1 MKKVFGKALALF
13 AAALITSAGLSG
25 CGMDSATNE
34 STVEVNAGK
43 AAETVFESETDF
55 NDPSW
60 GVQLKVDAE
69 KFADFSEG
77 SAITLETREST
88 TCTGEWKYYNLKFY
102 AATDN
107 GWTELIG
114 GSFSGAEYS
123 NAIVPNNPDGTIS
136 YTVTASNASLLKRYG
151 LTIIGYGVV
160 ITKITTTTAQTS
172 ESAGSTETETTV
184 WNGEKDLNDSAWGLN
199 IQIEAGKFS
208 SFSGGSRIQ
217 VEWDSSQTATAYKK
231 LQFDSMGTT
240 WQELTGGSFTGGS
253 TDSDKGV
260 IPESS
265 PLSYTVTEANAS
277 ALKSNGLALM
287 GYGVVVKKITL
298 VTGGSSPST
307 ENSSGSSSSSTTT
320 SDVETKV
327 EPTSVTGTP
336 YANHGKLKVSGANL
350 LDEKGEKYML
360 YGFSTHGLNFGDE
373 FSRYVNEDAFAT
385 LVDDF
390 NTNCIRLVLY
400 PRDYGGYTTGGDK
413 AKLKAIMK
421 NGIEYATNKGM
432 YVLVDW
438 HVHNYNPQETK
449 DEAKTFL
456 AEIAKEYAN
465 YGNVLYEICNEP
477 TNSPWASAI
486 KPYAE
491 EVIPVIRQY
500 APDAVVIVGTNTWS
514 QDIEEPLSN
523 PLDKATYGNVMYT
536 FHFYANSHTD
546 SYRSRVEA
554 AVNSGLPVFI
564 TEFGTCD
571 ASGNGGFNSSES
583 EKWFSLCEK
592 YNISHMN
599 WSLSNKSET
608 ASAIQS
614 SCSKTSGWTSSDL
627 TESGKLVAEHFKTL
641 AR

>member
-1 MKKVFGKALALF
+1 MKKFLKTTLAIFAAGTIVLSALAGC
-13 AAALITSAGLSG
+13 TSGSEEVENTAQTNGTPPAQTNGSEDDSSTSSNNG
-25 CGMDSATNE
+25 TSSTDSAS
-34 STVEVNAGK
+34 STTEVWSGWK
-43 AAETVFESETDF
+43 DF
-55 NDPSW
+55 NDSSW
-60 GVQLKVDAE
+60 SV
-69 KFADFSEG
+69 
-77 SAITLETREST
+77 
-88 TCTGEWKYYNLKFY
+88 
-102 AATDN
+102 
-107 GWTELIG
+107 
-114 GSFSGAEYS
+114 
-123 NAIVPNNPDGTIS
+123 
-136 YTVTASNASLLKRYG
+136 
-151 LTIIGYGVV
+151 
-160 ITKITTTTAQTS
+160 
-172 ESAGSTETETTV
+172 
-184 WNGEKDLNDSAWGLN
+184 N

-208 SFSGGSRIQ
+208 SFSEGSQIQ
-217 VEWDSSQTATAYKK
+217 VEWTASQTATAYKK
-231 LQFDSMGTT
+231 LQFDSMGSS
-240 WQELTGGSFTGGS
+240 WVELTGGTFTGGT

-265 PLSYTVTEANAS
+265 PLSYTVTSANAA
-277 ALKSNGLALM
+277 ALKANGLAIM
-287 GYGVVVKKITL
+287 GYGIVVTKVTL
-298 VTGGSSPST
+298 VSGGSSSS
-307 ENSSGSSSSSTTT
+307 SSGSSSSSSSTTT

-327 EPTSVTGTP
+327 EPTSITGTP
-336 YANHGKLKVSGANL
+336 YANHGKLSVSGANL

-477 TNSPWASAI
+477 TNSPWNSAI

-514 QDIEEPLSN
+514 QDIEEPLAN
-523 PLDKATYGNVMYT
+523 PLDPATYGNVMYT

-546 SYRSRVEA
+546 SYRSRVES
-554 AVNSGLPVFI
+554 AVKSGLPVFI

-583 EKWFSLCEK
+583 ASWFSLCEK

-614 SCSKTSGWTSSDL
+614 SCSKTSGWTSSNL
-627 TESGKLVAEHFKTL
+627 TESGNLVVEHFKTL

>member
-1 MKKVFGKALALF
+1 MKRILRNAAALF
-13 AAALITSAGLSG
+13 AAGTIVLSALAGCTSGS
-25 CGMDSATNE
+25 E
-34 STVEVNAGK
+34 E
-43 AAETVFESETDF
+43 AETTTQTNGSGDDSSTNSNSGTSGANSASSTTDAWSGWKDF
-55 NDPSW
+55 ND
-60 GVQLKVDAE
+60 E
-69 KFADFSEG
+69 
-77 SAITLETREST
+77 
-88 TCTGEWKYYNLKFY
+88 
-102 AATDN
+102 
-107 GWTELIG
+107 
-114 GSFSGAEYS
+114 
-123 NAIVPNNPDGTIS
+123 
-136 YTVTASNASLLKRYG
+136 
-151 LTIIGYGVV
+151 
-160 ITKITTTTAQTS
+160 
-172 ESAGSTETETTV
+172 
-184 WNGEKDLNDSAWGLN
+184 AWSVN
-199 IQIEAGKFS
+199 IQIDSGKFS
-208 SFSGGSRIQ
+208 SFIEGSKIQ
-217 VEWDSSQTATAYKK
+217 VEWTASFTSTAYKK
-231 LQFDSMGTT
+231 LQFDSMGSS
-240 WQELTGGSFTGGS
+240 WVELTGGSFAGGT

-265 PLSYTVTEANAS
+265 PLSYTVTSANAA
-277 ALKSNGLALM
+277 ALKANGLALM
-287 GYGVVVKKITL
+287 GYGIVVTKVTL
-298 VTGGSSPST
+298 VSGGSSAS
-307 ENSSGSSSSSTTT
+307 SSGSSSSSSSSSSTTT

-336 YANHGKLKVSGANL
+336 YANHGKLSVSGANL

-373 FSRYVNEDAFAT
+373 FSRYVNEDAFVT
-385 LVDDF
+385 LVDNF

-400 PRDYGGYTTGGDK
+400 PKDYNGYCNGGDQS
-413 AKLKAIMK
+413 ALKTIMK
-421 NGIEYATNKGM
+421 NGIEYATKKGM

-438 HVHNYNPQETK
+438 HVHNYNPQETQ
-449 DEAKTFL
+449 DAAKTFL

-477 TNSPWASAI
+477 TNSPWDSAI

-523 PLDKATYGNVMYT
+523 PLDTATYGNVMYT

-546 SYRSRVEA
+546 SYRSRVES
-554 AVNSGLPVFI
+554 AVNKGLPVFI

-583 EKWFSLCEK
+583 ESWFSLCEK

-599 WSLSNKSET
+599 WSLSNKGET

-627 TESGKLVAEHFKTL
+627 TESGKLVVEHFKTL
-641 AR
+641 SR

>member
-1 MKKVFGKALALF
+1 MKKFLKTTLALF
-13 AAALITSAGLSG
+13 AAGTIVLSALAGCTSGSEEVENTAQTNGSEDDSSTSSNNGASG
-25 CGMDSATNE
+25 ANSAS
-34 STVEVNAGK
+34 STTDAWSGWK
-43 AAETVFESETDF
+43 DF
-55 NDPSW
+55 NDSSNW
-60 GVQLKVDAE
+60 VNITIDKSYFSS
-69 KFADFSEG
+69 FAAGCKIDVYLTKDS
-77 SAITLETREST
+77 SAS
-88 TCTGEWKYYNLKFY
+88 YNKLKFNY
-102 AATDN
+102 Q
-107 GWTELIG
+107 GSSWTEMTSGSYTNGTYDSTYG
-114 GSFSGAEYS
+114 GVEPSGET
-123 NAIVPNNPDGTIS
+123 PLS
-136 YTVTASNASLLKRYG
+136 YTVTASDATNLKNYG
-151 LTIIGYGVV
+151 FALNGYGVSV
-160 ITKITTTTAQTS
+160 S
-172 ESAGSTETETTV
+172 
-184 WNGEKDLNDSAWGLN
+184 
-199 IQIEAGKFS
+199 
-208 SFSGGSRIQ
+208 
-217 VEWDSSQTATAYKK
+217 
-231 LQFDSMGTT
+231 
-240 WQELTGGSFTGGS
+240 
-253 TDSDKGV
+253 
-260 IPESS
+260 
-265 PLSYTVTEANAS
+265 
-277 ALKSNGLALM
+277 
-287 GYGVVVKKITL
+287 KITL
-298 VTGGSSPST
+298 TTGSS
-307 ENSSGSSSSSTTT
+307 SSGSSSSSSSTTT

-336 YANHGKLKVSGANL
+336 YANHGKLSVSGANL

-360 YGFSTHGLNFGDE
+360 YGFSTHGLNFGDD
-373 FSRYVNEDAFAT
+373 FSKYVNEDAFAT

-477 TNSPWASAI
+477 TNSPWDSAI

-514 QDIEEPLSN
+514 QDIEEPLAN
-523 PLDKATYGNVMYT
+523 PLDTATYGNVMYT

-546 SYRSRVEA
+546 SYRSCVES
-554 AVNSGLPVFI
+554 AVKSGLPVFI

-599 WSLSNKSET
+599 WSLSNKGET

>member
-1 MKKVFGKALALF
+1 MKRILRNAAALF
-13 AAALITSAGLSG
+13 AAGTIVLSALAGCTSGSEEAENTTQTNGSEDDLSTNSNNG
-25 CGMDSATNE
+25 ASGANSAS
-34 STVEVNAGK
+34 STTEAWSGWKN
-43 AAETVFESETDF
+43 F
-55 NDPSW
+55 NDSSSW
-60 GVQLKVDAE
+60 VNITIDKSY
-69 KFADFSEG
+69 FSSFEAG
-77 SAITLETREST
+77 CKIDVYLTKDSSAS
-88 TCTGEWKYYNLKFY
+88 YNKLKFNY
-102 AATDN
+102 Q
-107 GWTELIG
+107 GSSWTEMTG
-114 GSFSGAEYS
+114 GSYTNGTYDSTYGGVEPNGAT
-123 NAIVPNNPDGTIS
+123 PLS
-136 YTVTASNASLLKRYG
+136 YTVTASDATNLKSYG
-151 LTIIGYGVV
+151 FALNGYGVSV
-160 ITKITTTTAQTS
+160 S
-172 ESAGSTETETTV
+172 
-184 WNGEKDLNDSAWGLN
+184 
-199 IQIEAGKFS
+199 
-208 SFSGGSRIQ
+208 
-217 VEWDSSQTATAYKK
+217 
-231 LQFDSMGTT
+231 
-240 WQELTGGSFTGGS
+240 
-253 TDSDKGV
+253 
-260 IPESS
+260 
-265 PLSYTVTEANAS
+265 
-277 ALKSNGLALM
+277 
-287 GYGVVVKKITL
+287 KITL
-298 VTGGSSPST
+298 TTGTSSSGSS
-307 ENSSGSSSSSTTT
+307 SSSSSSSSTTT

-336 YANHGKLKVSGANL
+336 YANHGKLSVSGANL

-400 PRDYGGYTTGGDK
+400 PKGYNGYCNGGDQS
-413 AKLKAIMK
+413 ALKTIMK
-421 NGIEYATNKGM
+421 NGIEYATKKGM

-438 HVHNYNPQETK
+438 HVHNYNPQETQ
-449 DEAKTFL
+449 DAAKTFL

-477 TNSPWASAI
+477 TNSPWDSAI

-491 EVIPVIRQY
+491 EVIPVIRHY

-546 SYRSRVEA
+546 SYRSRVES

-583 EKWFSLCEK
+583 ASWFSLCEK
-592 YNISHMN
+592 YSISHMN

-627 TESGKLVAEHFKTL
+627 TESGKLVVEHFKTL
-641 AR
+641 SR